1 MTQRKI
7 RCTAVAVGVAAVL
20 TLTAPAQA
28 ASHARRMAGSGW
40 LDAVWHWVAGDWM
53 GGGASNTA
61 GSNKIPGLKL
71 DKGYG
76 IDPDGSTVTTQP
88 ANPSADKG
96 YGIDPDG

>member
-20 TLTAPAQA
+20 ALTTPAQA
-28 ASHARRMAGSGW
+28 ASPARRTAGSGW
-40 LDAVWHWVAGDWM
+40 LDAVWHWVAGTWT

-61 GSNKIPGLKL
+61 GSTKIPGLKL
-71 DKGYG
+71 DKGLG

-88 ANPSADKG
+88 ASLSADKG
-96 YGIDPDG
+96 LGIDPDG